1 MSSLQGKHIVV
12 TRAPHQNQS
21 LIELLEA
28 QQAIHV
34 VYPCIDIAP
43 PEDTT
48 QLDAALQQLEQF
60 DWLALTSSNT
70 VYALH
75 QRLTALGIQWPDA
88 FPIIACIGPKTAD
101 IAAEMLG
108 GRVLTLSEGFTAKDL
123 ASALSRMKAG
133 DMGRIFLPQSEIARP
148 ELAQTLEQMG
158 CHVTVVTAYR
168 TICGTGGDDV
178 IALLKASQIDGWTF
192 ASPSAVRNCL
202 KRLENEG
209 ASEQTIEEALQIPCF
224 CIGPTTASAASK
236 CSFQTIVS
244 AERYTAEGLVTTVK
258 QYFERETS

>member
-1 MSSLQGKHIVV
+1 MSKLQSKRIVV

-28 QQAIHV
+28 QQAIPV

-48 QLDAALQQLEQF
+48 QLDVALQQLEQF
-60 DWLALTSSNT
+60 DWLALTSSNA
-70 VYALH
+70 VYVLH
-75 QRLTALGIQWPDA
+75 QRLTVLGIQWQET

-101 IAAEMLG
+101 LAAEKLG
-108 GRVLTLSEGFTAKDL
+108 GRILALPEGSTAEDM
-123 ASALSRMKAG
+123 ASALGRMVAG
-133 DMGRIFLPQSEIARP
+133 DMEQILLPQSEIARP
-148 ELAQTLEQMG
+148 ELAQMLQQMG
-158 CHVTVVTAYR
+158 CHVTAVTAYR

-178 IALLKASQIDGWTF
+178 IALLNAGQIDGWTF

-202 KRLENEG
+202 KRLENEQ
-209 ASEQTIEEALQIPCF
+209 ANIEEALTIPCF

-236 CSFQTIVS
+236 CGFQTIIA
-244 AERYTAEGLVTTVK
+244 AEHYTAEGLVATVK
-258 QYFERETS
+258 QYFEKETP